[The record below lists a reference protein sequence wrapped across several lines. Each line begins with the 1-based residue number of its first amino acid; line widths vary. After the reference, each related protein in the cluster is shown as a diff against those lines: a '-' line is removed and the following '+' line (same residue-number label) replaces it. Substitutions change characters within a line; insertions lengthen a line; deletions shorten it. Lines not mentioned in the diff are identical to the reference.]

1 VFGLLGDG
9 SLRHLPGGVEQYLS
23 LRGGPGAATSVPA
36 VAPSASAAPS
46 ANVVHREAQ
55 LEARRLAR
63 ELRQL
68 ERELTRIER
77 DDAGLQ
83 EAMAA
88 AATDAGKL
96 QELSA
101 EHGALASQRAA
112 LEERWLELSE
122 QLEA

>member
-1 VFGLLGDG
+1 M
-9 SLRHLPGGVEQYLS
+9 R
-23 LRGGPGAATSVPA
+23 
-36 VAPSASAAPS
+36 
-46 ANVVHREAQ
+46 REAQ
-55 LEARRLAR
+55 LDARRLTR
-63 ELRQL
+63 ELRQV

-83 EAMAA
+83 EAMVA
-88 AATDAGKL
+88 AATDAARL

-122 QLEA
+122 QLDG

>member
-1 VFGLLGDG
+1 M
-9 SLRHLPGGVEQYLS
+9 
-23 LRGGPGAATSVPA
+23 
-36 VAPSASAAPS
+36 
-46 ANVVHREAQ
+46 
-55 LEARRLAR
+55 
-63 ELRQL
+63 

-88 AATDAGKL
+88 AATDAARL

-101 EHGALASQRAA
+101 EHAALASQRTA

-122 QLEA
+122 QLEE